1 MKKNMQYAV
10 VTGATQGIGKA
21 IAERLLKEGFSVAIC
36 ARSEQDLTVLQN
48 EWSAQYPAAKVLC
61 IAADF
66 TKQEDVTMFSA
77 KVTEAFPQVD
87 ILINNAGIFIPG
99 LLAEEPEGLLETLMQ
114 VNLYSAYHLTRAL
127 LPDMKAKRTGHIFN
141 MCSVASLKSYP
152 NGGSYSITKYALLGF
167 SENLREELK
176 NDNIKVTSIC
186 PGATNSRSWEGSG
199 IPADRIMSSE
209 DVANMLWATYTLS
222 AQADVELLVMRP
234 VKGDL

>member
-1 MKKNMQYAV
+1 MKYAV
-10 VTGATQGIGKA
+10 ITGATQGIGKA

-36 ARSEQDLTVLQN
+36 ARNENDLQTLQDKWTT
-48 EWSAQYPAAKVLC
+48 QYPAAKVLC
-61 IAADF
+61 VQADF
-66 TKQEDVTMFSA
+66 SKHEDVLLFAA
-77 KVTEAFPQVD
+77 KVTTTFPQVD

-114 VNLYSAYHLTRAL
+114 VNLYSAYHLTRTL
-127 LPDMKAKRTGHIFN
+127 LPDMKAKGSGHIFN

-199 IPADRIMSSE
+199 IPEDRIMSPE
-209 DVANMLWATYTLS
+209 DVANMLWAAYTLS